1 MFPSVE
7 TQQLRYHQMIFDQ
20 RAKTHKNLV
29 RWYRRKVK
37 GMGPA
42 KGKPSVA
49 MITAYK
55 AIAHHAEA
63 AGMTTV
69 STCRMPHQ
77 HPFHTR
83 AHTRCSD
90 NASRPWA
97 DRFSC
102 RRRSSTQHSL
112 TWKRPSAREHV

>member
-20 RAKTHKNLV
+20 RAKTHKNVV

-37 GMGPA
+37 GMTPA
-42 KGKPSVA
+42 KDKPSKA

-69 STCRMPHQ
+69 STFDRMLHQ
-77 HPFHTR
+77 RTFRTR
-83 AHTRCSD
+83 ARAPTPLRQC
-90 NASRPWA
+90 
-97 DRFSC
+97 
-102 RRRSSTQHSL
+102 SSTL
-112 TWKRPSAREHV
+112 G

>member
-37 GMGPA
+37 GVGPA

-49 MITAYK
+49 TIAAYK

-77 HPFHTR
+77 HPFTHARTR
-83 AHTRCSD
+83 AAQTVLRDPGLTGSLAGGEAVRSTR
-90 NASRPWA
+90 
-97 DRFSC
+97 
-102 RRRSSTQHSL
+102 
-112 TWKRPSAREHV
+112 